1 MLIYS
6 TRIKVKNTFTKEQF
20 VKSVIKWCMEK
31 DYPMHIPESHLS
43 ELSFTQINENQMLDV
58 INIENIVP

>member
-31 DYPMHIPESHLS
+31 DYPMCCNP
-43 ELSFTQINENQMLDV
+43 QR
-58 INIENIVP
+58 